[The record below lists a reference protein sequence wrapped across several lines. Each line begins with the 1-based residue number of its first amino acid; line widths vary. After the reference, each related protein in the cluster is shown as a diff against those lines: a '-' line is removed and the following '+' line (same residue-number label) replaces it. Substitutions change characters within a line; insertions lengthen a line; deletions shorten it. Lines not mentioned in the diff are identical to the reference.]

1 MVRLIQLM
9 LASLHPCHPSA
20 CKSACEQNSQ
30 AAQMETVMEFALA
43 VSSFWSSL
51 LQISMSLAYALLSFK
66 SWTNISF
73 SVGHTCRGGV
83 MCEASDV

>member
-1 MVRLIQLM
+1 
-9 LASLHPCHPSA
+9 
-20 CKSACEQNSQ
+20 
-30 AAQMETVMEFALA
+30 METVMEFALA

-51 LQISMSLAYALLSFK
+51 LQISMSLAYTLLSFK
-66 SWTNISF
+66 SWTNIFF

>member
-1 MVRLIQLM
+1 
-9 LASLHPCHPSA
+9 
-20 CKSACEQNSQ
+20 
-30 AAQMETVMEFALA
+30 METVMEFALA